1 MSYKE
6 FTEFFVELINLKDVK
21 DFRKDDYI
29 KYLCLFDGFEHQCIK
44 WTIEKYEKLMRKR
57 KEFYHKVDYYAY
69 FMWYIYHFCS
79 NNIISVD
86 TKIIND
92 LMCNKYYYD
101 GPLYHDRPLDEFDIQ
116 ISDYV
121 YDSGKDEI
129 IEDKL
134 GECKVIK
141 FASVIVL
148 LIRKTLANKKEFKC
162 KFKTPMNIEEPAS
175 VDMVST
181 DEHVVIF
188 EIMEKTINQYHTNIT
203 NLMKE
208 YKSNVDKLIPN
219 EYNNVI
225 FEFMEKMVNQ
235 YHTNVTDLMK
245 ECKSKIKELSK
256 K

>member
-6 FTEFFVELINLKDVK
+6 FTEFFVELINLKDIK

-29 KYLCLFDGFEHQCIK
+29 KYLRLFDGFEYQCIK
-44 WTIEKYEKLMRKR
+44 WTIEKYEQLMRRR
-57 KEFYHKVDYYAY
+57 KESYHKVDYYAY

-79 NNIISVD
+79 NNIISTD

-101 GPLYHDRPLDEFDIQ
+101 GPLDEFDIQ

-121 YDSGKDEI
+121 YDSDKDKI

-162 KFKTPMNIEEPAS
+162 KFKTPLNIPTNDDLVFNEYDIIFEIMEKTLDQYHTNANNIMKEYKDN
-175 VDMVST
+175 VDRLISN
-181 DEHVVIF
+181 EYNKVIF
-188 EIMEKTINQYHTNIT
+188 EIMEKM
-203 NLMKE
+203 L
-208 YKSNVDKLIPN
+208 
-219 EYNNVI
+219 
-225 FEFMEKMVNQ
+225 NQ

-245 ECKSKIKELSK
+245 EYKSKVKELSK